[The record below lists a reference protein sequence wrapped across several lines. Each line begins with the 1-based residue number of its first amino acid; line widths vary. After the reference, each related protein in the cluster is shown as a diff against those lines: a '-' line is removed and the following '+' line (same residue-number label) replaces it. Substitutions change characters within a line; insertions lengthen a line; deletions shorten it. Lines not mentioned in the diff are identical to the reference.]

1 MVLSIADDGVVEST
15 YMTTTVFEKVEKRG
29 EKQKWRIDFGTLSH
43 TSETSCGSRYMEKL
57 LSCRGVY
64 ILK

>member
-1 MVLSIADDGVVEST
+1 
-15 YMTTTVFEKVEKRG
+15 MTTTVFEKVEKKG

-57 LSCRGVY
+57 LSYRGVY